1 MISGLLCPT
10 RDKSALLTGKPKA
23 GPPGTWRSNQKK
35 SYEMSRNLSEKVVG
49 TGNKPYRYIYG

>member
-1 MISGLLCPT
+1 MIRGLLCPI
-10 RDKSALLTGKPKA
+10 RDKSALLPGEPKA
-23 GPPGTWRSNQKK
+23 GLPSSWRLNLKK